1 MSKNNLQAYG
11 KLCGLFYDA
20 TEKYAS
26 EDEVNFFASFVELY
40 PGRVLEAMSGSGR
53 LQIPLMQRGYVV
65 DGVDHSYAMLARCR
79 QRCAKLEF
87 TMPQLYEQSLENMK
101 LPHKYS
107 TVIIAVGSLQLITDH
122 VQVLQALKN
131 IHDHMVAGGHLF
143 IDIFTPDITLD
154 EFCVSTVRLDERRVI
169 RLTKRHIFNVEKKL
183 ASSFCWYELIVDG
196 IVAEQEN
203 ALIEVVWRSDDE
215 WQQLLHQAGF
225 EVIKIYDETFKKS
238 ESSRI
243 IHAKSAL
250 KN

>member
-101 LPHKYS
+101 SCLFLL
-107 TVIIAVGSLQLITDH
+107 GSKLLT
-122 VQVLQALKN
+122 
-131 IHDHMVAGGHLF
+131 
-143 IDIFTPDITLD
+143 T
-154 EFCVSTVRLDERRVI
+154 ER
-169 RLTKRHIFNVEKKL
+169 
-183 ASSFCWYELIVDG
+183 
-196 IVAEQEN
+196 Q
-203 ALIEVVWRSDDE
+203 
-215 WQQLLHQAGF
+215 GF
-225 EVIKIYDETFKKS
+225 EPWEPLRTQHI
-238 ESSRI
+238 SSVLL
-243 IHAKSAL
+243 SATQPPL
-250 KN
+250 QTK